1 MHYIK
6 KYITNFDIELFRKLE
21 KCKIKC
27 RCFPITAPPDT
38 YTSMDFTLDE
48 SSPAFGELEPYLPEA
63 TPVEDHL
70 KLPANFD
77 VKNPFKDPCTSIL
90 YEPVYTEEERKSAEW
105 LEMQAISRKVQI
117 LNEETFFARSC
128 IYGKNK
134 WGAVQAWHTVQA
146 EPPVVSRPIRWSNSQ
161 FFCTCYTQELF
172 CNDRAKMM
180 LEESDLRGFRFDPV
194 LRGGRK
200 EPLADAWQIRALS
213 VTPNWAFVPLQYME
227 ESPCPICGIQR
238 LHLLEGR
245 RKYGI
250 RKGYLDPE
258 VDFYETLP
266 SFGSFPG
273 TSCIVRNIISQR
285 MYRLLCEKRMTRAV
299 KFIPL
304 SVVEDESR

>member
-1 MHYIK
+1 MI
-6 KYITNFDIELFRKLE
+6 
-21 KCKIKC
+21 
-27 RCFPITAPPDT
+27 
-38 YTSMDFTLDE
+38 
-48 SSPAFGELEPYLPEA
+48 
-63 TPVEDHL
+63 
-70 KLPANFD
+70 
-77 VKNPFKDPCTSIL
+77 
-90 YEPVYTEEERKSAEW
+90 
-105 LEMQAISRKVQI
+105 
-117 LNEETFFARSC
+117 
-128 IYGKNK
+128 
-134 WGAVQAWHTVQA
+134 
-146 EPPVVSRPIRWSNSQ
+146 
-161 FFCTCYTQELF
+161 
-172 CNDRAKMM
+172 

-273 TSCIVRNIISQR
+273 TSCGTRNIISQQ

-304 SVVEDESR
+304 SVVDDESR

>member
-1 MHYIK
+1 MS
-6 KYITNFDIELFRKLE
+6 FF
-21 KCKIKC
+21 
-27 RCFPITAPPDT
+27 
-38 YTSMDFTLDE
+38 LDE

-77 VKNPFKDPCTSIL
+77 IKNPFKDPCTSIL

-105 LEMQAISRKVQI
+105 LEIWAISRKVQI

-172 CNDRAKMM
+172 CNDRTKMI
-180 LEESDLRGFRFDPV
+180 LEESDLQGFRFDPV

-304 SVVEDESR
+304 SVVDDESR